1 AKPVNLDQ
9 QLIDAAHQA
18 GSNAQ
23 KLGFASVEAFS
34 KFEHAASLANVSNES
49 FVTGVKNLDKTLA
62 AAAANPM
69 SEAAQAFAAI
79 GFSAADAAGKLKT
92 PERAILELSDKFS
105 GFTDDANKSALA
117 LKIFGR
123 AGIEMIPLLNQGAA
137 AIRDAGAEIDGV
149 NKDEAEQ
156 AKQFNDNLKRLHA
169 VMIDMANT
177 VVKSLLPYLAE
188 FSAWL
193 VKLQK
198 DSGFFVAVAGTI
210 IDVLKWLAVAAY
222 DVYVTFKI
230 L

>member
-49 FVTGVKNLDKTLA
+49 FVTGVKHLDKALA

-79 GFSAADAAGKLKT
+79 GFSATDAAGKLKT

-105 GFTDDANKSALA
+105 GFSDDANKSALA

-123 AGIEMIPLLNQGAA
+123 AGIDMVPMLNMGAQ
-137 AIRDAGAEIDGV
+137 AIREAGAEVQGV
-149 NKDEAEQ
+149 SAEE
-156 AKQFNDNLKRLHA
+156 AKQ
-169 VMIDMANT
+169 
-177 VVKSLLPYLAE
+177 
-188 FSAWL
+188 
-193 VKLQK
+193 
-198 DSGFFVAVAGTI
+198 
-210 IDVLKWLAVAAY
+210 
-222 DVYVTFKI
+222 
-230 L
+230 